1 MSEKLEV
8 RAEILKLA
16 RLLQREPADLDYLV
30 KVPASDIRLLREQIT
45 EVLFSAHGHALARMA
60 TGSRILPVGLVA
72 TLGERV
78 FGPVLSARIAGVL
91 DPSRAVEMAAR
102 LPTPFLADV
111 AIELDPRRASKVI
124 GRIPPDQIGAITR
137 ELILRGEYVTM
148 GRFVGHLSPAA
159 IIAAV
164 EAMDDS
170 SLLHVAFVL
179 ESKDSLKELVGVLPS
194 PRLDGIVRAAADAN
208 LWSEVLDLLRHLTL
222 QQRKALIERALAWDD
237 GSALASLLQAA
248 QQEGMWAELLPLV
261 PLLPPQGRE
270 RVAAIV
276 GELELELD
284 DAAVQQ
290 IATALRVR

>member
-1 MSEKLEV
+1 
-8 RAEILKLA
+8 
-16 RLLQREPADLDYLV
+16 LV
-30 KVPASDIRLLREQIT
+30 AVPSADIRLLREQVT
-45 EVLFSAHGHALARMA
+45 DVLFSAHGHALARLGTA
-60 TGSRILPVGLVA
+60 SKILPVGLVA

-91 DPSRAVEMAAR
+91 DPSRAVEIAAR

-111 AIELDPRRASKVI
+111 AIELDPRRASEVI
-124 GRIPPDQIGAITR
+124 GRIPPDQIAAITR
-137 ELILRGEYVTM
+137 ELILRHEYVTM

-179 ESKDSLKELVGVLPS
+179 ESKDTLNALVGVLPS
-194 PRLDGIVRAAADAN
+194 PRLDAIIGAAAGAD
-208 LWSEVLDLLRHLTL
+208 LWPEVLDLLRHLTL
-222 QQRKALIERALAWDD
+222 EQREALVERASAWED
-237 GSALASLLQAA
+237 GSALSSLLQAA

-261 PLLPPQGRE
+261 PLLPPQARD

-276 GELELELD
+276 GELDLD
-284 DAAVQQ
+284 DDAVEQ
-290 IATALRVR
+290 IAIALRVS